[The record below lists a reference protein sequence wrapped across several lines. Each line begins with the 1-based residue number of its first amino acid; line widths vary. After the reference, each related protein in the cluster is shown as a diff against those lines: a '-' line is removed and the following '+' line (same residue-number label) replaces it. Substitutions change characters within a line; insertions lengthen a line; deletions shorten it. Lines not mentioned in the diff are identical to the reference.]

1 MLIQTLLFTLIPA
14 TLALIIIFV
23 VGFGKLIKYFIKP
36 KTINISDQTK
46 NLSKGADEL
55 EITDDNDTSVS
66 SNSQVE
72 KLSVYNKI
80 IEKAEAEALVI
91 KENGNKKIKQI
102 TEQVIE
108 ETKTK
113 INELLKN
120 AEAKNK
126 DLIKTKT
133 AELEQAL
140 KQQVLAKQKEI
151 IKSTFKVALDRLL
164 SLNDDDL
171 KSIVVNY
178 LKKVDVEESITIKVN
193 EHDFTKYQN
202 LFSSQHNSNLD
213 LLAHLIDKESITITL
228 SNDSACIAGG
238 FIVIGKYYD
247 VDYSFE
253 SILDNLEEQLITEVS
268 SMLFKSEE

>member
-193 EHDFTKYQN
+193 EHDFAKYQN

-213 LLAHLIDKESITITL
+213 LLAHLIDKENIAITL